1 MMLMGGLIWR
11 ADMTRTRAKVLSDVK
26 RGKRTMLNLQDQL
39 KSENKWRREH
49 ILVDFMLS
57 ELEESKDCDCEGDPT
72 QLFSYLIIDYRP
84 RYN

>member
-1 MMLMGGLIWR
+1 
-11 ADMTRTRAKVLSDVK
+11 
-26 RGKRTMLNLQDQL
+26 MLNLQDQL